1 VSQPTVDLRSD
12 TVTRPTAGMRKAMYE
27 AEVGDDVYGED
38 PTVRALEQEA
48 AALLGHEDAMYVPSG
63 TMGNLVALRTCAQ
76 PGQEVLAELDAHIVS
91 YELGGIAALAGIQSR
106 TLPGERGILDPA
118 VVRPQLRAFPGDED
132 YHLLRT
138 AVLAVENTSV
148 RGGGSIYPV
157 ERLVALREMTEAV
170 GVAFHCDGAR
180 IWNAAVALGVPL
192 SALGTQFDTLSVCLS
207 KGLGAPVGSL
217 VVTSGHRVAEARL
230 WRKRLGGGMRQAGV
244 IAAGGRYALHHHI
257 ERLAE
262 DHARAQQ
269 LATGLAEAA
278 PGSVDPALVETN
290 IVLIRVPAAVDAV
303 RRAAQQGVLLNAVAP
318 DRLRAVLH
326 LDVDDLGVARA
337 VEVLAPIL
345 ASTAARTPVEREPR
359 LPLHRTNQPKRR

>member
-1 VSQPTVDLRSD
+1 
-12 TVTRPTAGMRKAMYE
+12 MRKAMYE

-38 PTVRALEQEA
+38 PSVRALEQA
-48 AALLGHEDAMYVPSG
+48 AAELLGQEDAVYVPSG
-63 TMGNLVALRTCAQ
+63 TMGNLVALRTSAQ

-91 YELGGIAALAGIQSR
+91 YELGGIAALGGIQTR
-106 TLPGERGILDPA
+106 TLPGERGILDPE

-157 ERLVALREMTEAV
+157 DHLTALRSMTAEV

-192 SALGTQFDTLSVCLS
+192 SDLGSKFDTLSVCLS

-217 VVTSGHRVAEARL
+217 VVASGDRVADARL

-244 IAAGGRYALHHHI
+244 IAAAGLYALRHHI
-257 ERLAE
+257 DRLE
-262 DHARAQQ
+262 DDHARAQR
-269 LATGLAEAA
+269 LAVALAEAA

-290 IVLIRVPAAVDAV
+290 LVLITVPGATDAV
-303 RRAAQQGVLLNAVAP
+303 RRAADQGVLLNAVAP

-326 LDVDDLGVARA
+326 LDVDDAEITRA
-337 VEVLAPIL
+337 IDVLAPIV
-345 ASTAARTPVEREPR
+345 AEQRKAA
-359 LPLHRTNQPKRR
+359 